1 MTEVISVKF
10 KDGGRAYFF
19 DPDGITVD
27 VGDSVIVGTQNG
39 NEFGTVSEANH
50 TVEDGAI
57 VKPLRK
63 MLRKATERDFKKLE
77 ENKKKEA
84 EALKICEELIISHK
98 LDMKLVEV
106 EYSFDAN
113 KIVFFFTSDGRVDF
127 RELVKDL
134 AARFHTRIE
143 LRQIGVRD
151 EARMLGG
158 LGICGQPYCCKRFL
172 NDFQPVSIKM
182 AKEQGL
188 SLNPTKIS
196 GSCGRLM
203 CCLKYEQDAY
213 EYLNSLTPNVGAT
226 VKTADGLA
234 TVTDVNLITG
244 NLLVKLV
251 DSDSIPFKVHRDD
264 VKLVSR
270 FKKRPK
276 EQKNTNE

>member
-10 KDGGRAYFF
+10 KDGGRAYYF
-19 DPDGITVD
+19 DPNGKTTAE
-27 VGDSVIVGTQNG
+27 GDKVIVETANG
-39 NEFGTVSEANH
+39 NELATVSEANH
-50 TVEDGAI
+50 TVSDGSI
-57 VKPLRK
+57 VKPLKK
-63 MLRKATERDFKKLE
+63 MIRKANERDLKKLE

-84 EALKICEELIISHK
+84 EAFRICEELIPVHK

-106 EYSFDAN
+106 EYSFDSS
-113 KIVFFFTSDGRVDF
+113 KVVFFFTSDGRVDF

-134 AARFHTRIE
+134 ASRFHARIE

-172 NDFQPVSIKM
+172 SDFQPVSIKM

-213 EYLNSLTPNVGAT
+213 EYLNSFTPNVGST
-226 VKTADGLA
+226 VETPQGIG
-234 TVTDVNLITG
+234 TVTDSNVITG
-244 NLLVKLV
+244 NLFVRLN
-251 DSDSIPFKVHRDD
+251 DSDMMPFKIHRDE

-270 FKKRPK
+270 SRKKTPK
-276 EQKNTNE
+276 KEKSK